1 MSVLI
6 IGLAFIVFAIICV
19 FVVIYGFWKLHEGG
33 SSVNEE
39 GCCMVILLALC
50 LCFASLGMSGI
61 AFYSYVITKEAKEY
75 VVKDFDVVYN
85 KDYKQD
91 KYEEAMRMVTLQ
103 NNMVFYYTDAL
114 GRKQECVV
122 NLDSNFNIIR
132 VGDENKIKYY
142 ICTNKSQSVTEYSIE
157 ITEELAQQLGYDD
170 YSKTTSVSVRGG
182 AE

>member
-6 IGLAFIVFAIICV
+6 IGFGFIIFAIICI

-33 SSVNEE
+33 PSVNEE
-39 GCCMVILLALC
+39 GCCMVMLLAI
-50 LCFASLGMSGI
+50 CFCIASLGMSGI
-61 AFYSYVITKEAKEY
+61 AFYSYATTKDAKEY

-85 KDYKQD
+85 KDYKPD
-91 KYEEAMRMVTLQ
+91 KYEEAMCMMTLQ

-142 ICTNKSQSVTEYSIE
+142 ISTNRSQSVTEYDIE